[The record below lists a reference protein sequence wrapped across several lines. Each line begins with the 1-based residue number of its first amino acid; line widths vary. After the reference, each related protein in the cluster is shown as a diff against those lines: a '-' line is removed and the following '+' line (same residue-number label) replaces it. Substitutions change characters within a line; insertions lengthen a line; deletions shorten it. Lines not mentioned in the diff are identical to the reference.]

1 MLCFLNQNFSFD
13 VDAISIRMGRK
24 VNRAQVAQNQV
35 ITAADC
41 IEVLIWNLAVQSPF
55 NTLSQWHCICI
66 EEPFTLSNAA
76 HSVYDERI
84 FQDIKKTFVDSYHEL
99 DKYRDLDRFL
109 GPPVKTKSS
118 STVGSDVEDGE
129 RVIIANGQQQNGT
142 TTAETATE
150 TAGTD

>member
-1 MLCFLNQNFSFD
+1 M
-13 VDAISIRMGRK
+13 
-24 VNRAQVAQNQV
+24 
-35 ITAADC
+35 
-41 IEVLIWNLAVQSPF
+41 
-55 NTLSQWHCICI
+55 
-66 EEPFTLSNAA
+66 
-76 HSVYDERI
+76 YDERI